1 MDKYQSYIEID
12 LNRLENN
19 FKEIKKISGASKV
32 AAVLKANG
40 YGLGAV
46 TLSKELEK
54 LGIDYICVSSLNE
67 AMELRAEYIYKPIL
81 VLGYVKEDMFD
92 ILVQNRIDATIYNF
106 DQCYKLNEAAKKL
119 NTVVDI
125 HVKIDTG
132 MGRLGFLIDDENMD
146 STIEN
151 IIKIYNLSNI
161 HLKGIFTHLSDADG
175 YEKGFTKGQYE
186 KFNNVIDILKENNV
200 EIPIKHIA
208 NDAGSI
214 VFDYNMDMIRMGIGL
229 YGYYSAPIVK
239 RASKINIEEIA
250 SFFTTVSNVKYLD
263 KDETIGYN
271 RTFITEKKTKI
282 ATIAI
287 GYADGYPYSLS
298 NKGYVLIKGKKAKI
312 LGKVCMDQTMVD
324 ISDIEDVKIGDAVLL
339 YGHDKDNYLP
349 IYDVA
354 DKANTI
360 IYDLICRLSMRVPR
374 IYIRDDEIVKVVNY
388 LEH

>member
-32 AAVLKANG
+32 GAVLKANG

-161 HLKGIFTHLSDADG
+161 HLKGIFTHLSDAD
-175 YEKGFTKGQYE
+175 
-186 KFNNVIDILKENNV
+186 
-200 EIPIKHIA
+200 
-208 NDAGSI
+208 
-214 VFDYNMDMIRMGIGL
+214 
-229 YGYYSAPIVK
+229 
-239 RASKINIEEIA
+239 
-250 SFFTTVSNVKYLD
+250 
-263 KDETIGYN
+263 
-271 RTFITEKKTKI
+271 
-282 ATIAI
+282 
-287 GYADGYPYSLS
+287 
-298 NKGYVLIKGKKAKI
+298 
-312 LGKVCMDQTMVD
+312 
-324 ISDIEDVKIGDAVLL
+324 
-339 YGHDKDNYLP
+339 
-349 IYDVA
+349 
-354 DKANTI
+354 
-360 IYDLICRLSMRVPR
+360 
-374 IYIRDDEIVKVVNY
+374 
-388 LEH
+388 

>member
-32 AAVLKANG
+32 GAVLKANG

-200 EIPIKHIA
+200 EIPVKHIA

-271 RTFITEKKTKI
+271 RTFITEKKTKV

-374 IYIRDDEIVKVVNY
+374 IYIRDGEVVKVVNY

>member
-151 IIKIYNLSNI
+151 IIKIYNLSNV

-200 EIPIKHIA
+200 EIPVKHIA

-239 RASKINIEEIA
+239 RASNINIEEIA

-374 IYIRDDEIVKVVNY
+374 IYIRDGEVVKVVNY

>member
-32 AAVLKANG
+32 GAVLKANG

-239 RASKINIEEIA
+239 RASNINIEEIA

-271 RTFITEKKTKI
+271 RTFITEKKTKV

>member
-19 FKEIKKISGASKV
+19 FKEIKKISGKAKV
-32 AAVLKANG
+32 GAVLKANG

-132 MGRLGFLIDDENMD
+132 MGRIGFLIDDENMD
-146 STIEN
+146 NTIED
-151 IIKIYNLSNI
+151 IIKIHNLSNVN
-161 HLKGIFTHLSDADG
+161 LKGIFTHLSDADG
-175 YEKGFTKGQYE
+175 YEKGFTKGQYD
-186 KFNNVIDILKENNV
+186 KFNKIINILKDNDV

-214 VFDYNMDMIRMGIGL
+214 VFDYNMDMVRMGIGL
-229 YGYYSAPIVK
+229 YGYYSAPIVR
-239 RASKINIEEIA
+239 RASSINIEEIA

-263 KDETIGYN
+263 RDETIGYN

-298 NKGYVLIKGKKAKI
+298 NKGYVLINGKKAKI

-324 ISDIEDVKIGDAVLL
+324 ISDIDDVQIGDSVLL

-374 IYIRDDEIVKVVNY
+374 IYIRDGEVVKVVNY

>member
-151 IIKIYNLSNI
+151 IIKIYNLSNV

-239 RASKINIEEIA
+239 RASNINIEEIA

-374 IYIRDDEIVKVVNY
+374 IYIRDGEVVKVVNY

>member
-1 MDKYQSYIEID
+1 MDKYQSYIEIN

-151 IIKIYNLSNI
+151 IIKIYNLSNV

-200 EIPIKHIA
+200 EIPVKHIA

-239 RASKINIEEIA
+239 RASNINIEEIA

-271 RTFITEKKTKI
+271 RTFITEKKTKV

-374 IYIRDDEIVKVVNY
+374 IYIRDGEVVKVVNY

>member
-32 AAVLKANG
+32 GAVLKANG

-200 EIPIKHIA
+200 EIPVKHIA

-239 RASKINIEEIA
+239 RASNINIEEIA

>member
-271 RTFITEKKTKI
+271 RTFITEKKTKV

>member
-19 FKEIKKISGASKV
+19 FKEIKKISGDAKV
-32 AAVLKANG
+32 GAVLKANG

-132 MGRLGFLIDDENMD
+132 MGRIGFLIDDENMD
-146 STIEN
+146 NTIED
-151 IIKIYNLSNI
+151 IIKIHNLSNVN
-161 HLKGIFTHLSDADG
+161 LKGIFTHLSDADG
-175 YEKGFTKGQYE
+175 YEKGFTKGQYD
-186 KFNNVIDILKENNV
+186 KFNKIINILKDNNV

-214 VFDYNMDMIRMGIGL
+214 VFDYNMDMVRMGIGL
-229 YGYYSAPIVK
+229 YGYYSAPIVR
-239 RASKINIEEIA
+239 RASSMNIEEIA

-271 RTFITEKKTKI
+271 RTFITEKKTRI

-298 NKGYVLIKGKKAKI
+298 NKGYVLINGKKAKI

-324 ISDIEDVKIGDAVLL
+324 ISDIDDVEIGDSVLL

-374 IYIRDDEIVKVVNY
+374 IYIRDGEVVKVVNY

>member
-19 FKEIKKISGASKV
+19 FKEIKKISGKAKV
-32 AAVLKANG
+32 GAVLKANG

-132 MGRLGFLIDDENMD
+132 MGRIGFLIDDENMD
-146 STIEN
+146 NTIED
-151 IIKIYNLSNI
+151 IIKIHNLSNVN
-161 HLKGIFTHLSDADG
+161 LKGIFTHLSDADG
-175 YEKGFTKGQYE
+175 YEKGFTKGQYD
-186 KFNNVIDILKENNV
+186 KFNKIINILKDNDV

-214 VFDYNMDMIRMGIGL
+214 VFDYNMDMVRMGIGL
-229 YGYYSAPIVK
+229 YGYYSAPIVR
-239 RASKINIEEIA
+239 RASSINIEEIA

-263 KDETIGYN
+263 RDETIGYN

-298 NKGYVLIKGKKAKI
+298 NKGYVLINGKKAKI

-324 ISDIEDVKIGDAVLL
+324 ISDIDDVQIGDSVLL
-339 YGHDKDNYLP
+339 YGHDKENYLP

-374 IYIRDDEIVKVVNY
+374 IYIRDGEVVKVVNY

>member
-32 AAVLKANG
+32 GAVLKANG

-271 RTFITEKKTKI
+271 RTFITEKKTKV

-374 IYIRDDEIVKVVNY
+374 IYIRDGEVVKVVNY

>member
-32 AAVLKANG
+32 GAVLKANG

-151 IIKIYNLSNI
+151 IIKIYNLSNV

-200 EIPIKHIA
+200 EIPVKHIA

-239 RASKINIEEIA
+239 RASNINIEEIA

-271 RTFITEKKTKI
+271 RTFITEKKTKV

-374 IYIRDDEIVKVVNY
+374 IYIRDGEVVKVVNY

>member
-32 AAVLKANG
+32 GAVLKANG

-271 RTFITEKKTKI
+271 RTFITEKKTKV

>member
-32 AAVLKANG
+32 GAVLKANG

-151 IIKIYNLSNI
+151 IIKIYNLSNV

-200 EIPIKHIA
+200 EIPVKHIA

-239 RASKINIEEIA
+239 RASNINIEEIA

-374 IYIRDDEIVKVVNY
+374 IYIRDGEVVKVVNY

>member
-32 AAVLKANG
+32 GAVLKANG

-208 NDAGSI
+208 NDASSI
-214 VFDYNMDMIRMGIGL
+214 VLDYNMNMIRMCIGL

-239 RASKINIEEIA
+239 RASKINIEDIA

-263 KDETIGYN
+263 KDESIGYN
-271 RTFITEKKTKI
+271 RTFITEKKTKV

>member
-151 IIKIYNLSNI
+151 IIKIYNLSNV

-200 EIPIKHIA
+200 EIPVKHIA

-374 IYIRDDEIVKVVNY
+374 IYIRDGEVVKVVNY

>member
-32 AAVLKANG
+32 GAVLKANG

-200 EIPIKHIA
+200 EIPVKHIA

>member
-151 IIKIYNLSNI
+151 IIKIYNLSNV

-200 EIPIKHIA
+200 EIPVKHIA

-239 RASKINIEEIA
+239 RASNINIEEIA

>member
-1 MDKYQSYIEID
+1 MDKYQSYIEIN

-271 RTFITEKKTKI
+271 RTFITEKKTKV